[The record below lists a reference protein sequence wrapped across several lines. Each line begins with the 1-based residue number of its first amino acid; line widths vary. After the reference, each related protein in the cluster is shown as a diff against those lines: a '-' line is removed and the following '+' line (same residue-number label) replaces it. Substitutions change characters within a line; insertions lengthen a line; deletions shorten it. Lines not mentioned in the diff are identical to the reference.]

1 MCAFERSTVELP
13 EPAPEIDIPPEIPPG
28 TSNRSRI
35 VTSLWVAAAV
45 LIACAILLAVF
56 YRSHK
61 PAAES
66 LATATVERTQF
77 VRVLRLK
84 GTTEAVQS
92 RTITAPILA
101 GAQLGTLVITRL
113 APAGAKVKR
122 GDLLVEF
129 DRQTQI
135 KDALDKQAD
144 YQKFAS
150 QVAESQAT
158 EDAAKAK
165 DETELKQAD
174 DELKKDDLEM
184 RRNEILSRIDVEKN
198 QENLEQAKANLAQ
211 LHQTFDL
218 KRRSAKAAI
227 RILELQRD
235 RAQEDMLHSQG
246 NASQMQ
252 ILAPIDGVVVLHTVW
267 RQGSMGEVKEG
278 DQVRPGIALMEIVN
292 PSVMQV
298 RVLANQQDIADLRIG
313 QPAQVRLD
321 AYPEIVFPSKLE
333 ELAPLGVPGN
343 FSQKLRNFTAIFS
356 IQGNNPKLM
365 PDLSAATDVELER
378 RSNVLLAPRESVSQ
392 DSHNSFAWVK
402 TRLGL
407 SKQQVTTGAQNDT
420 QVVIQSGLSAG
431 DVLERNHLATKT
443 ERD

>member
-1 MCAFERSTVELP
+1 
-13 EPAPEIDIPPEIPPG
+13 
-28 TSNRSRI
+28 
-35 VTSLWVAAAV
+35 VTSLWVVAGV
-45 LIACAILLAVF
+45 LVASAILAVVF

-61 PAAES
+61 PVADSQAI
-66 LATATVERTQF
+66 ATVERTQF

-92 RTITAPILA
+92 RTIAAPILA

-129 DRQTQI
+129 DRQAQI

-150 QVAESQAT
+150 QVGENQAQ

-165 DETELKQAD
+165 DETELKQAE

-198 QENLEQAKANLAQ
+198 QENLEQAKANLLQ

-218 KRRSAKAAI
+218 KRRSAQAAI

-235 RAQEDMLHSQG
+235 RSHEDMLHAQG
-246 NASQMQ
+246 NANQMQ

-267 RQGSMGEVKEG
+267 KQGSMGEVKEG
-278 DQVRPGIALMEIVN
+278 DQVRPGISLMDVVD
-292 PSVMQV
+292 PSLMQV

-321 AYPEIVFPSKLE
+321 AYPEIVFH
-333 ELAPLGVPGN
+333 PGW
-343 FSQKLRNFTAIFS
+343 RNW
-356 IQGNNPKLM
+356 L
-365 PDLSAATDVELER
+365 LS
-378 RSNVLLAPRESVSQ
+378 
-392 DSHNSFAWVK
+392 
-402 TRLGL
+402 
-407 SKQQVTTGAQNDT
+407 GA
-420 QVVIQSGLSAG
+420 G
-431 DVLERNHLATKT
+431 
-443 ERD
+443 

>member
-1 MCAFERSTVELP
+1 MCAFEKSTIELP
-13 EPAPEIDIPPEIPPG
+13 EPPEIDVPPEIPPE
-28 TSNRSRI
+28 TSNRSKI
-35 VTSLWVAAAV
+35 VTSLWVVAGV
-45 LIACAILLAVF
+45 LVASAILAVVF

-61 PAAES
+61 PVADSQAI
-66 LATATVERTQF
+66 ATVERTQF

-92 RTITAPILA
+92 RTIAAPILA

-122 GDLLVEF
+122 GDLLLEF
-129 DRQTQI
+129 DRQAQI

-150 QVAESQAT
+150 QVGENQAQ

-165 DETELKQAD
+165 DETELKQAE

-198 QENLEQAKANLAQ
+198 QENLEQAKANLLQ

-218 KRRSAKAAI
+218 KRRSAQAAI

-235 RAQEDMLHSQG
+235 RSHEDMLHAQG
-246 NASQMQ
+246 NANQMQ

-267 RQGSMGEVKEG
+267 KQGSMGEVKEG
-278 DQVRPGIALMEIVN
+278 DQVRPGISLMDVVD
-292 PSVMQV
+292 PSLMQV
-298 RVLANQQDIADLRIG
+298 RVSANQQDIADLRIG

-321 AYPEIVFPSKLE
+321 AYPEIVFPSRLE

-343 FSQKLRNFTAIFS
+343 FSQKLHTFTAIFS

-378 RSNVLLAPRESVSQ
+378 RDAVLVAPRESVIPEGH
-392 DSHNSFAWVK
+392 DKYVWVK
-402 TRLGL
+402 TGLGL
-407 SKQQVTTGAQNDT
+407 RKQQVTTGPQNDT
-420 QVVIQSGLSAG
+420 QVVIQSGVSAG
-431 DVLERNHLATKT
+431 DVLERNPLVTKT

>member
-1 MCAFERSTVELP
+1 MCAFEKSTIELP
-13 EPAPEIDIPPEIPPG
+13 EPPEIDVPPEIPPE
-28 TSNRSRI
+28 TSNRSKI
-35 VTSLWVAAAV
+35 VTSLWVVAGV
-45 LIACAILLAVF
+45 LVASAILAVVF

-61 PAAES
+61 PVADSQAI
-66 LATATVERTQF
+66 ATVERTQF

-92 RTITAPILA
+92 RTIAAPILA

-113 APAGAKVKR
+113 VPAGAKVKR

-129 DRQTQI
+129 DRQAQI

-150 QVAESQAT
+150 QVGENQAQ

-165 DETELKQAD
+165 DETELKQAE

-198 QENLEQAKANLAQ
+198 QENLEQAKANLLQ

-218 KRRSAKAAI
+218 KRRSAQAAI

-235 RAQEDMLHSQG
+235 RSHEDMLHAQG
-246 NASQMQ
+246 NANQMQ

-267 RQGSMGEVKEG
+267 KQGSMGEVKEG
-278 DQVRPGIALMEIVN
+278 DQVRPGISLMDVVD
-292 PSVMQV
+292 PSLMQV
-298 RVLANQQDIADLRIG
+298 RVSANQQDIADLRIG

-321 AYPEIVFPSKLE
+321 AYPEIVFPSRLE

-343 FSQKLRNFTAIFS
+343 FSQKLHTFTAIFS

-378 RSNVLLAPRESVSQ
+378 RDAVLVAPRESVIPEGH
-392 DSHNSFAWVK
+392 DKYVWVK
-402 TRLGL
+402 TGLGL
-407 SKQQVTTGAQNDT
+407 RKQQVTTGPQNDT
-420 QVVIQSGLSAG
+420 QVVIQSGVSAG
-431 DVLERNHLATKT
+431 DVLERNHLVTKT